1 MQPIGAIMDAAYRTR
16 PAQGRISEENFMSA
30 EINIS
35 EKVAMFSLETFY
47 NTYQVDPTRT
57 VIQGRPFTFLRPL
70 NIESFLNEE
79 DPLKGFPL
87 WAKIWEASY
96 LLADQLA
103 QRKVEAGKLYLEI
116 GCGLGVVGIVVS
128 CFGHDVT
135 MTEADR
141 HALQF
146 ARANAQI
153 NHCTEAEIIELDW
166 NKALLDGRFDCIFAS
181 EIVYHEKDFDPL
193 LRLFKTLLKP
203 EGEVILSSEARRTTI
218 QFYREMQRYFVLEGQ
233 KKTLRGHGTEKSF
246 ILCRM
251 TPKPD

>member
-1 MQPIGAIMDAAYRTR
+1 MY
-16 PAQGRISEENFMSA
+16 
-30 EINIS
+30 
-35 EKVAMFSLETFY
+35 SLEAFY
-47 NTYQVDPTRT
+47 KTYQVDSTRT

-70 NIESFLNEE
+70 NIEGFLDEE

-96 LLADQLA
+96 LLADQVA
-103 QRKVEAGKLYLEI
+103 RRKVEEGKRYLEI

-135 MTEADR
+135 MTEGDR
-141 HALQF
+141 HALEF
-146 ARANAQI
+146 AWANARV
-153 NHCTEAEIIELDW
+153 NHCREAKIIELDW
-166 NKALLDGRFDCIFAS
+166 NKDLPDGRFDCIFGS
-181 EIVYHEKDFDPL
+181 EIVYHERDFDPL

-203 EGEVILSSEARRTTI
+203 EGEIILSSEARRITI
-218 QFYREMQRYFVLEGQ
+218 QFYREMQRHFLVKGQ
-233 KKTLRGHGTEKSF
+233 KMTLRGHGTEKPF